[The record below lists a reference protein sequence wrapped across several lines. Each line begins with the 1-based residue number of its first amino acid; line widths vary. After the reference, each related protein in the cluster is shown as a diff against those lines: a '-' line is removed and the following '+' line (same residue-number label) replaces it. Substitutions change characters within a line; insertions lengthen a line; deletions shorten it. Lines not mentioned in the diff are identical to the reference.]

1 MMPST
6 PVVRDL
12 VLIGGGHTHVEVLRR
27 FGMRPLAGTRVTLIS
42 RDIHTPYSGM
52 LPGLVAGHYDYDE
65 VHIDLAP
72 LASFAHAR
80 LYHDEVT
87 GIDLELGRVYCRTRP
102 PVSYDVLSIDS
113 GATPAMQVPG
123 ARDHTVAVKPVS
135 SFWSRW
141 QDLRVRVAM
150 RADATMTIGV
160 VGGGAG
166 GVELVLAM
174 AHRLRADRAA
184 QSRAAHALAFH
195 LLTSGDDI
203 LPTHHRRVR
212 AHLRRA
218 LAAAGVTVHTHAEVT
233 AVQAGLLHTASG
245 ATLALDEI
253 LWTTHA
259 AAPAWPAD
267 SGLATD
273 AQGFIRVDA
282 CLQSISHVG
291 VFAAGDI
298 AAVDAHSRPKSGVF
312 AVRQG
317 PPLAD
322 NLRRALQDQPLRPF
336 APQRR
341 FLSLISTGARHAV
354 ASRGTLTMAGRW
366 VWRWKDSI
374 DRRFMQRYAELPS
387 MMTTA
392 TPRSPAALEPHMRCG
407 GCGAKVGAELL
418 HAALAGLTVP
428 TRDDI
433 VIGLAE
439 PDDAAVVRLPA
450 GALAVQSVDSFRAF
464 IDDPWLFGRIAANHC
479 LSDLYAMGATPHTAL
494 AIVTLPLAA
503 PRKMQ
508 DDLSQMMRGA
518 NEVFALADTVLV
530 GGHTGEG
537 AELSLGFAIN
547 GYIDES
553 RLLRKRGAQVGD
565 ALVLC
570 KPLGSG
576 VLLAGLMRGATRAR
590 WLDTALDCMTQSNAS
605 AAALLRAYGAGALTD
620 VTGFGLAGHL
630 LEMLRAGGV
639 SARVSLASLPLL
651 DGAATLAAAGIASSL
666 APENLKVMA
675 DIDAESP
682 ARAHA
687 HFTLCFDPQTSGG
700 LLGALPLARAAECVT
715 ALRAAGYGE
724 AAIIGAVTN
733 ATPAP
738 RLCIEV

>member
-1 MMPST
+1 M
-6 PVVRDL
+6 
-12 VLIGGGHTHVEVLRR
+12 LIGGGHTHVEVLRR
-27 FGMRPLAGTRVTLIS
+27 FGMQPLAGTRITLIS

-52 LPGLVAGHYDYDE
+52 LPGLVAGHYHYDQ

-72 LASFAHAR
+72 LAGFARAR

-87 GIDLELGRVYCRTRP
+87 GIDLERGQVYCRARP
-102 PVSYDVLSIDS
+102 PVSYDVISIDS
-113 GATPAMQVPG
+113 GATPAMRVPG
-123 ARDHTVAVKPVS
+123 ACAHTVAVKPVS

-141 QDLRVRVAM
+141 QQLRARVAT
-150 RADATMTIGV
+150 RAVAMAIGV

-166 GVELVLAM
+166 GVELMLAI
-174 AHRLRADRAA
+174 AHRLRADSVARGLDAYP
-184 QSRAAHALAFH
+184 LEFH
-195 LLTSGDDI
+195 LLTSGADI
-203 LPTHHRRVR
+203 LAGHNPRAR

-218 LAAAGVTVHTHAEVT
+218 LAAAAVKVHTHAEVT
-233 AVQAGLLHTASG
+233 AVAPGWVHRADGS
-245 ATLALDEI
+245 ALALDEI

-282 CLQSISHVG
+282 SLQSVSHVG

-298 AAVDAHSRPKSGVF
+298 AAVDPHPRPKSGVF

-336 APQRR
+336 IPQRH
-341 FLSLISTGARHAV
+341 FLSLISTGDRHAV
-354 ASRGTLTMAGRW
+354 ASRGTLAVAGRW
-366 VWRWKDSI
+366 VWRWKDYI
-374 DRRFMQRYAELPS
+374 DRRFMARYAELPH
-387 MMTTA
+387 MMMA
-392 TPRSPAALEPHMRCG
+392 TSPLAPAELDPHMRCG

-418 HAALAGLTVP
+418 HAALACLVVP
-428 TRDDI
+428 VREDI
-433 VIGLAE
+433 VIGLAA

-479 LSDLYAMGATPHTAL
+479 LSDLYAMGATPQTAL

-503 PRKMQ
+503 PRKMR

-518 NEVFALADTVLV
+518 NEVFVHAGTVLV

-547 GYIDES
+547 GYIDEH
-553 RLLRKRGAQVGD
+553 RLLRKGGAQPGD

-576 VLLAGLMRGATRAR
+576 ILLAGLMRGAIRAR
-590 WLDTALDCMTQSNAS
+590 WLDGAYACMTQSNAG
-605 AAALLRAYGAGALTD
+605 AADLLRIHGAGALTD

-639 SARVSLASLPLL
+639 SGRITLASLPLL
-651 DGAATLAAAGIASSL
+651 EGAAELAAAGIASTL
-666 APENLKVMA
+666 APENLKVMTDIEA
-675 DIDAESP
+675 DGL

-687 HFTLCFDPQTSGG
+687 HFALCFDPQTSGG
-700 LLGALPLARAAECVT
+700 LLGALPMARAADCVA
-715 ALRAAGYGE
+715 ALHAAGYG
-724 AAIIGAVTN
+724 AAVIIGIVTN
-733 ATPAP
+733 ASPAP
-738 RLCIEV
+738 RLSLDI

>member
-6 PVVRDL
+6 PIVRDL

-27 FGMRPLAGTRVTLIS
+27 FGMQPLAGTRITLIS

-72 LASFAHAR
+72 LASFARAR

-102 PVSYDVLSIDS
+102 PVSYDVLSVDS

-141 QDLRVRVAM
+141 QDLRARVAT
-150 RADATMTIGV
+150 RTDTLTIGV

-166 GVELVLAM
+166 GVELLLAM

-184 QSRAAHALAFH
+184 QGRAAHRLEFH

-203 LPTHHRRVR
+203 LPTHNRRVR
-212 AHLRRA
+212 AHLSRA
-218 LAAAGVTVHTHAEVT
+218 LAAAGVIVHTHAEVT
-233 AVQAGLLHTASG
+233 AVQAGVVHTAAG
-245 ATLALDEI
+245 ATLPLDEI

-259 AAPAWPAD
+259 AAPSWPSD

-282 CLQSISHVG
+282 SLQSISHVG

-298 AAVDAHSRPKSGVF
+298 AAVDAHPRPKSGVF

-322 NLRRALQDQPLRPF
+322 NLRRALRDQTLRPF
-336 APQRR
+336 TPQRR
-341 FLSLISTGARHAV
+341 FLSLISTGPRHAI
-354 ASRGTLTMAGRW
+354 ASRGALAMAGRW
-366 VWRWKDSI
+366 VWRWKDAI

-392 TPRSPAALEPHMRCG
+392 TSALLDPQMRCG
-407 GCGAKVGAELL
+407 GCGAKIGAELL
-418 HAALAGLTVP
+418 HAALAGLAVP

-450 GALAVQSVDSFRAF
+450 GTLAVQSVDNFRAF

-508 DDLSQMMRGA
+508 DDLSHMMRGA
-518 NEVFALADTVLV
+518 NEVFALAGTVLV

-537 AELSLGFAIN
+537 AEMSLGFAIN

-553 RLLRKRGAQVGD
+553 RLLRKRGALAGD

-590 WLDTALDCMTQSNAS
+590 WLDAALACMTQSNA
-605 AAALLRAYGAGALTD
+605 AAAELLRAHGAGALTD

-639 SARVSLASLPLL
+639 GARLSLASLPLL

-666 APENLKVMA
+666 APENLKVMTDIEA
-675 DIDAESP
+675 DAP

-687 HFTLCFDPQTSGG
+687 HFALCFDPQTSGG
-700 LLGALPLARAAECVT
+700 LLGALPMTLAAECVA

-724 AAIIGAVTN
+724 AAIIGTVTDV
-733 ATPAP
+733 TSSPHL
-738 RLCIEV
+738 RMEV

>member
-6 PVVRDL
+6 PIVRDL
-12 VLIGGGHTHVEVLRR
+12 LLVGGGHTHVEVLRR
-27 FGMRPLAGTRVTLIS
+27 FGMQPLAGTRITLIS

-52 LPGLVAGHYDYDE
+52 LPGLIAGHYDYDQ

-72 LASFAHAR
+72 LAGFARAR

-87 GIDLELGRVYCRTRP
+87 GIDLERGRVYCRTRP

-113 GATPAMQVPG
+113 GATPAMLVPG
-123 ARDHTVAVKPVS
+123 ARAHTVAVKPVS
-135 SFWSRW
+135 NFWSRW
-141 QDLRVRVAM
+141 QDLRARVA
-150 RADATMTIGV
+150 AHTEAMTIGV

-166 GVELVLAM
+166 GVELVLAV
-174 AHRLRADRAA
+174 AHRLRADRTAHGRAA
-184 QSRAAHALAFH
+184 QALAFH

-203 LPTHHRRVR
+203 LSGHNCRVR
-212 AHLRRA
+212 ARLRHA
-218 LAAAGVTVHTHAEVT
+218 LAATGVQIHTHAEIS
-233 AVQAGLLHTASG
+233 AVEAGLLRTTG
-245 ATLALDEI
+245 GRTIALDEI
-253 LWTTHA
+253 LWATHA
-259 AAPAWPAD
+259 AAPTWPAD

-273 AQGFIRVDA
+273 ALGFIRVDA

-298 AAVDAHSRPKSGVF
+298 AAVDDHPRPKSGVF

-317 PPLAD
+317 PPLAE
-322 NLRRALQDQPLRPF
+322 NLRRALQDQTLRPF
-336 APQRR
+336 IPQRH
-341 FLSLISTGARHAV
+341 FLSLISTGDRHAV
-354 ASRGTLTMAGRW
+354 ASRGSLAVAGRW
-366 VWRWKDSI
+366 VWRWKDAI

-387 MMTTA
+387 MMPA
-392 TPRSPAALEPHMRCG
+392 SRPQTPEQLDPHMRCG

-418 HAALAGLTVP
+418 HAALAELVVP
-428 TRDDI
+428 TRDD
-433 VIGLAE
+433 VLIGLAA

-518 NEVFALADTVLV
+518 NDVFGLAGTVLV

-547 GYIDES
+547 GYIDEK
-553 RLLRKRGAQVGD
+553 RLLRKGGVQPGD

-576 VLLAGLMRGATRAR
+576 ILLAGLMRGVCRAR
-590 WLDTALDCMTQSNAS
+590 WLDEAIACMTQSNAR
-605 AAALLRAYGAGALTD
+605 AAELLRVHGARALTD
-620 VTGFGLAGHL
+620 ITGFGLAGHL
-630 LEMLRAGGV
+630 LEMLRASGV
-639 SARVSLASLPLL
+639 SAQVALASLPLL
-651 DGAATLAAAGIASSL
+651 DGAADLAAGGIASSL
-666 APENLKVMA
+666 APENLKVMTA
-675 DIDAESP
+675 IDANGQ
-682 ARAHA
+682 ARAHR
-687 HFTLCFDPQTSGG
+687 HFALCFDPQTSGG
-700 LLGALPLARAAECVT
+700 LLAALPMAAADECVA
-715 ALRAAGYGE
+715 ALRASGYV
-724 AAIIGAVTN
+724 ASTVIGAVTC
-733 ATPAP
+733 AADEP
-738 RLCIEV
+738 RLSLEA